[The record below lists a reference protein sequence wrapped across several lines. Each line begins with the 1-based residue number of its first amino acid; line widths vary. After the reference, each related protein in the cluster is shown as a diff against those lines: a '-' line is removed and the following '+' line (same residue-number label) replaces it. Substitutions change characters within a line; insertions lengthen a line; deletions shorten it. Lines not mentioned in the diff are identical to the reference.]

1 MIEIEVD
8 FFDEIARAIYETF
21 PEAYVVAEYVNAP
34 PQFPAVSIIQT
45 VNIEDASRIDS
56 SGKEIANAL
65 TYDVNVYSNS
75 ERNRKNEAKELMQ
88 IVDEVMRKNNYRRT
102 VMMPL
107 DNAADPS
114 IYRMT
119 ARYVGLIDNDLVQ
132 YRR

>member
-45 VNIEDASRIDS
+45 ANVEDMSRIDS

-75 ERNRKNEAKELMQ
+75 ERNRKNEAKGLMQ

-102 VMMPL
+102 TLMPL

-114 IYRMT
+114 IYRIT
-119 ARYVGLIDNDLVQ
+119 ARYIGLIDNDLVQ